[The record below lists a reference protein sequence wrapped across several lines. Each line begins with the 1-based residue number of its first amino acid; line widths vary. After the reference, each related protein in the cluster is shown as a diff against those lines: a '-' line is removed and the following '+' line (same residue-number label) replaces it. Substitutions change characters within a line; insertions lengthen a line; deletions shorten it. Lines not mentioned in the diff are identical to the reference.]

1 MSAAPKKNGVEELR
15 AALADS
21 RSAFVAIAVFSFF
34 VNMLVL
40 TGSIYSLQVY
50 DRVLTSRS
58 EPTLVV
64 LTLLLI
70 ALYAIM
76 GVLDHMRARIA
87 ARIGARFAAKLEMR
101 VFRIVTDRTMLASQG
116 INTSTAMRDLDS
128 IQRALAS
135 PAAFSVFDVPWTPV
149 FVFLIYLFHP
159 LMFFIG
165 VAGGLILVALTWLN
179 QNGTK
184 ENQEKAMNT
193 ARLSEE
199 WTGTLQREADTVR
212 ALGMRN
218 STAIRWQRF
227 RQDMLHANIDY
238 SDQNGFYS
246 ITSKTFRIFLQS
258 AILGAGAWLAIQGH
272 ISSGAMLASS
282 IIIGRALSPIEG
294 MIGQWALIQRAIQGW
309 KSLSDVLTKVP
320 AEAPRTTLPKPRA
333 ILDVQNISVV
343 PPGERMPTLRN
354 LSFELRPGQ
363 ALGVIGQSGSGKSTL
378 ARVLTGVWPIQAG
391 KVRLD
396 GAAIDQYNV
405 DDLANYV
412 GYLPQDVA
420 LFEGTI
426 AENIARLSLEVDS
439 EKVVSAAQKAAAH
452 DLVVK
457 LGQGYDT
464 KLPAQ
469 GQRLSGG
476 QKQRIG
482 LARALYGDP
491 VLLVLDEPNAN
502 LDAEGS
508 AALNIAI
515 RNAKKEGRSVVI
527 MAHRPAAI
535 EECDLIL
542 ILEGG
547 NRVAFGPRDE
557 VLKQHL
563 KNYQSI
569 GSGNQ
574 SGGQQG
580 GQQGGQPQL
589 PPGPRPPAPA
599 GGAAQP
605 GQAGGPGAPAPGG
618 APPTPPRPA
627 PAPPTGAR
635 PALPGIL
642 GTGLLP
648 GVGGMKPKPAG
659 PADGPASMP
668 PQPAATGGTD
678 QTSGDARDA
687 GPGNAT
693 DTAAKDGEQK

>member
-1 MSAAPKKNGVEELR
+1 MSTAPFKNGADELR
-15 AALADS
+15 AALADC
-21 RSAFVAIAVFSFF
+21 RSAFLAIGIFSFF
-34 VNMLVL
+34 VNILVL

-70 ALYAIM
+70 VLYAIM
-76 GVLDHMRARIA
+76 GVLDHMRGRLA
-87 ARIGARFAAKLEMR
+87 ARIGARFQSNLEMR
-101 VFRIVTDRTMLASQG
+101 VYRIVIDRTMLASQG
-116 INTSTAMRDLDS
+116 INTTTAMRDLDS
-128 IQRALAS
+128 VQRTLSS
-135 PAAFSVFDVPWTPV
+135 PAVFSVFDVPWTPV
-149 FVFLIYLFHP
+149 FVIIIFLFHP
-159 LMFFIG
+159 LMGIVG
-165 VAGGLILVALTWLN
+165 VVGGLILITLTWLN

-184 ENQEKAMNT
+184 QDQEKAMN
-193 ARLSEE
+193 ASRLSEE
-199 WTGTLQREADTVR
+199 MTATMQREADTVR
-212 ALGMRN
+212 ALGMRG
-218 STAIRWQRF
+218 STAERWRTL
-227 RQDMLHANIDY
+227 RSGALEANIHY
-238 SDQNGFYS
+238 SDNNGFYAT
-246 ITSKTFRIFLQS
+246 TSKTFRIFLQS
-258 AILGAGAWLAIQGH
+258 AILGMGAWLAIQGH
-272 ISSGAMLASS
+272 ITSGAMLASS
-282 IIIGRALSPIEG
+282 IIIGRALAPIETL
-294 MIGQWALIQRAIQGW
+294 IAQWALIQRAWQGA
-309 KSLSDVLTKVP
+309 KGLRDVLTKVP
-320 AEAPRTTLPKPRA
+320 PESSRTALPRPRA

-396 GAAIDQYNV
+396 GAAIDQYGI

-412 GYLPQDVA
+412 GYLPQEVA

-426 AENIARLSLEVDS
+426 AENIARLQLEPDS
-439 EKVVSAAQKAAAH
+439 EKVVDAAQKAAAH
-452 DLVVK
+452 DLVLK
-457 LGQGYDT
+457 LPGGYDT
-464 KLPAQ
+464 RLPAT

-508 AALNIAI
+508 MALNIAI

-563 KNYQSI
+563 RNYQQI
-569 GSGNQ
+569 TPP
-574 SGGQQG
+574 
-580 GQQGGQPQL
+580 GQPPAANGGAQ
-589 PPGPRPPAPA
+589 PPAAGPRGPAPN
-599 GGAAQP
+599 G
-605 GQAGGPGAPAPGG
+605 PAPGG
-618 APPTPPRPA
+618 SAPGGMLPP
-627 PAPPTGAR
+627 
-635 PALPGIL
+635 LPGLL
-642 GTGLLP
+642 GTGLIP
-648 GVGGMKPKPAG
+648 GVGRAPNNPPGGNPGPGGTPDKDATDKPK
-659 PADGPASMP
+659 DDS
-668 PQPAATGGTD
+668 
-678 QTSGDARDA
+678 
-687 GPGNAT
+687 N
-693 DTAAKDGEQK
+693 GESKA

>member
-1 MSAAPKKNGVEELR
+1 MAAPRSNGADELR
-15 AALADS
+15 AALNES
-21 RSAFVAIAVFSFF
+21 RAAFVAIGIFSFF

-40 TGSIYSLQVY
+40 TGSLYSLQIY

-76 GVLDHMRARIA
+76 GVLDHMRGRIA
-87 ARIGARFAAKLEMR
+87 ARIGARFQANLEMR
-101 VFRIVTDRTMLASQG
+101 VFRIAIDRTMLASHG
-116 INTSTAMRDLDS
+116 INASTALRDLDS
-128 IQRALAS
+128 VQRTLSS
-135 PAAFSVFDVPWTPV
+135 PAVFSVFDIPWTPV
-149 FVFLIYLFHP
+149 FVVIIFIFHP
-159 LMFFIG
+159 LLGFVG
-165 VAGGLILVALTWLN
+165 VIGGLILVALTWLN

-184 ENQEKAMNT
+184 ADQEKALNST
-193 ARLSEE
+193 RLSEE
-199 WTGTLQREADTVR
+199 MTSTLQREADTVR
-212 ALGMRN
+212 ALGMRA
-218 STAIRWQRF
+218 STAERWKGLREGS
-227 RQDMLHANIDY
+227 LISNIHY

-246 ITSKTFRIFLQS
+246 TTSKTFRIFLQS
-258 AILGAGAWLAIQGH
+258 AVLGVGAWLAIQGH
-272 ISSGAMLASS
+272 ISAGAMLASS
-282 IIIGRALSPIEG
+282 IIIGRALAPIEQL
-294 MIGQWALIQRAIQGW
+294 IAQWSLIQRAMQGW
-309 KSLSDVLTKVP
+309 RDLSRLLERVP
-320 AEAPRTTLPKPRA
+320 PEPARTTLPKPRA

-343 PPGERMPTLRN
+343 PPGERVPTLRN

-391 KVRLD
+391 RVRLD
-396 GAAIDQYNV
+396 GASIEQYGV

-426 AENIARLSLEVDS
+426 AENIARLQLEPDS
-439 EKVVSAAQKAAAH
+439 ERVVAAAQKAAAH
-452 DLVVK
+452 DLVLK
-457 LGQGYDT
+457 LPNGYDT
-464 KLPAQ
+464 KLPAA

-508 AALNIAI
+508 MALNIAI

-563 KNYQSI
+563 RNH
-569 GSGNQ
+569 
-574 SGGQQG
+574 QQI
-580 GQQGGQPQL
+580 
-589 PPGPRPPAPA
+589 AP
-599 GGAAQP
+599 
-605 GQAGGPGAPAPGG
+605 GGPGPQSPAAG
-618 APPTPPRPA
+618 AHLTPPPPTPPGQGGGTA
-627 PAPPTGAR
+627 SIPAPPK
-635 PALPGIL
+635 ALPGLL
-642 GTGLLP
+642 GTGLLTGLGGVP
-648 GVGGMKPKPAG
+648 GAGPKK
-659 PADGPASMP
+659 PADGDKPDAPTDESGNPAEAGD
-668 PQPAATGGTD
+668 AAGTD
-678 QTSGDARDA
+678 GETKQGDGTRPD
-687 GPGNAT
+687 
-693 DTAAKDGEQK
+693 DGSKT

>member
-1 MSAAPKKNGVEELR
+1 VEELR
-15 AALADS
+15 AALAES
-21 RSAFVAIAVFSFF
+21 RSAFIAIGIFSFF

-64 LTLLLI
+64 LTMLLV

-76 GVLDHMRARIA
+76 GVLDHMRARIS

-116 INTSTAMRDLDS
+116 VNTNTAMRDLDS

-135 PAAFSVFDVPWTPV
+135 PAAFSVFDVPWTPI
-149 FVFLIYLFHP
+149 FVVIIFVFHP
-159 LMFFIG
+159 LMG
-165 VAGGLILVALTWLN
+165 VLGVIGGLILIALTWLN

-184 ENQEKAMNT
+184 ANQEKAMNT

-218 STAIRWQRF
+218 STAVRWQRF
-227 RQDMLHANIDY
+227 RQDMLDANIEY

-246 ITSKTFRIFLQS
+246 TTSKTFRIFLQS

-309 KSLSDVLTKVP
+309 KSLADVLTKVP
-320 AEAPRTTLPKPRA
+320 PDAQRTTLPKPRA

-343 PPGERMPTLRN
+343 PPGERVPTLRN

-426 AENIARLSLEVDS
+426 AENIARLALDIDS
-439 EKVVSAAQKAAAH
+439 EKVVAAAQKAAAH

-569 GSGNQ
+569 GSG
-574 SGGQQG
+574 GQQG
-580 GQQGGQPQL
+580 GGQPGAAAQL
-589 PPGPRPPAPA
+589 PQGPRPPAPN
-599 GGAAQP
+599 GGAAQGGNP
-605 GQAGGPGAPAPGG
+605 GAATPGALAPGAPPSG
-618 APPTPPRPA
+618 PRPA
-627 PAPPTGAR
+627 PPSGLR

-648 GVGGMKPKPAG
+648 GIGVKPQASGPSDAG
-659 PADGPASMP
+659 ASKP
-668 PQPAATGGTD
+668 PQPAAK
-678 QTSGDARDA
+678 GDAQQQPPGQADA
-687 GPGNAT
+687 
-693 DTAAKDGEQK
+693 AASEDGEQK

>member
-21 RSAFVAIAVFSFF
+21 RFAFIAIGIFSFF
-34 VNMLVL
+34 VNLLVL

-50 DRVLTSRS
+50 DRVLSSRS

-64 LTLLLI
+64 LTVLLV

-76 GVLDHMRARIA
+76 GVLDHMRGRLA
-87 ARIGARFAAKLEMR
+87 ARIGARFQSNLEMR

-116 INTSTAMRDLDS
+116 INATTAMRDLDS
-128 IQRALAS
+128 VQRALAS
-135 PAAFSVFDVPWTPV
+135 PAAFAVFDVPWTPI
-149 FVFLIYLFHP
+149 FVVIIFIFHP
-159 LMFFIG
+159 LMGVIG
-165 VAGGLILVALTWLN
+165 VVGGLILVALTWLN

-184 ENQEKAMNT
+184 GDQEKAMNT

-199 WTGTLQREADTVR
+199 MTGTLQREADTVR
-212 ALGMRN
+212 ALGMRS
-218 STAIRWQRF
+218 STATRWKALRE
-227 RQDMLHANIDY
+227 DTLMANIHY
-238 SDQNGFYS
+238 SDNNGFYS
-246 ITSKTFRIFLQS
+246 TTSKTFRIFLQS

-282 IIIGRALSPIEG
+282 IIIGRALSPIEQV
-294 MIGQWALIQRAIQGW
+294 IGQWSLIQRALQGW
-309 KSLSDVLTKVP
+309 KNLSDVLAKVP
-320 AEAPRTTLPKPRA
+320 PEGARTTLPKPRA
-333 ILDVQNISVV
+333 ILEVQNISVV

-354 LSFELRPGQ
+354 LSFELGPGQ

-396 GAAIDQYNV
+396 GASIDQYSV

-412 GYLPQDVA
+412 GYLPQDVV

-426 AENIARLSLEVDS
+426 AENIARLALEPDS
-439 EKVVSAAQKAAAH
+439 KKVVAAAQKAAAH
-452 DLVVK
+452 DLVLR
-457 LGQGYDT
+457 LGNGYDT

-482 LARALYGDP
+482 LARSLYADP

-563 KNYQSI
+563 RNYQQI
-569 GSGNQ
+569 GTKPADG
-574 SGGQQG
+574 
-580 GQQGGQPQL
+580 
-589 PPGPRPPAPA
+589 PPAAGPPA
-599 GGAAQP
+599 TTPAAP
-605 GQAGGPGAPAPGG
+605 H
-618 APPTPPRPA
+618 PTPPRPSGQG
-627 PAPPTGAR
+627 GAQ
-635 PALPGIL
+635 PLPGIL
-642 GTGLLP
+642 GTGLLSGAAGLAP
-648 GVGGMKPKPAG
+648 PRKQIGGPASDKPAG
-659 PADGPASMP
+659 EGQVDVKEGTESGKPEN
-668 PQPAATGGTD
+668 GGE
-678 QTSGDARDA
+678 
-687 GPGNAT
+687 
-693 DTAAKDGEQK
+693 K

>member
-1 MSAAPKKNGVEELR
+1 MSAAPNKNGVEELR
-15 AALADS
+15 AALAES
-21 RSAFVAIAVFSFF
+21 RAAFIAIGIFSFF
-34 VNMLVL
+34 VNLLVL
-40 TGSIYSLQVY
+40 TGSLYSLQVY

-70 ALYAIM
+70 MLYAIM
-76 GVLDHMRARIA
+76 GVLDHMRGRIA
-87 ARIGARFAAKLEMR
+87 ARIGARFQANLEMR
-101 VFRIVTDRTMLASQG
+101 VFRIVIDRTMLASQG
-116 INTSTAMRDLDS
+116 INASTAMRDLDS
-128 IQRALAS
+128 IQRALSS
-135 PAAFSVFDVPWTPV
+135 PAAFAFFDIPWTPV
-149 FVFLIYLFHP
+149 FVFIIFVFHP
-159 LMFFIG
+159 LMGIIG
-165 VAGGLILVALTWLN
+165 VAGGLILIALTMLN

-184 ENQEKAMNT
+184 ADQEKAMNA
-193 ARLSEE
+193 ARMSEE
-199 WTGTLQREADTVR
+199 MTATLQREADTVR
-212 ALGMRN
+212 ALGMRS
-218 STAIRWQRF
+218 STATRWKTLREET
-227 RQDMLHANIDY
+227 LAANIHY
-238 SDQNGFYS
+238 SDNNGFYS

-258 AILGAGAWLAIQGH
+258 GILGAGAWLAIQGH
-272 ISSGAMLASS
+272 ITSGAMLASS
-282 IIIGRALSPIEG
+282 IIIGRALSPIEQV
-294 MIGQWALIQRAIQGW
+294 IGQWSLIQRAWQGR
-309 KSLSDVLTKVP
+309 KGLVDILAKVP
-320 AEAPRTTLPKPRA
+320 PEAPRTTLPRPRA

-354 LSFELRPGQ
+354 LSFELKPGQ

-396 GAAIDQYNV
+396 GASIEQYGV

-426 AENIARLSLEVDS
+426 AENIARLALEPDS
-439 EKVVSAAQKAAAH
+439 DKVVAAAQKAAAH
-452 DLVVK
+452 DLILR
-457 LGQGYDT
+457 LGNGYDT

-482 LARALYGDP
+482 LARALYADP

-508 AALNIAI
+508 MALNIAI

-563 KNYQSI
+563 RNYQAIST
-569 GSGNQ
+569 GSP
-574 SGGQQG
+574 GGAQ
-580 GQQGGQPQL
+580 
-589 PPGPRPPAPA
+589 PPAPA
-599 GGAAQP
+599 GGQP
-605 GQAGGPGAPAPGG
+605 PQGPVGGAPRGAPGG
-618 APPTPPRPA
+618 NA
-627 PAPPTGAR
+627 
-635 PALPGIL
+635 ALPGIL
-642 GTGLLP
+642 GTGLLSGSGP
-648 GVGGMKPKPAG
+648 VSGTRRIGG
-659 PADGPASMP
+659 PAERPRDGGKPD
-668 PQPAATGGTD
+668 G
-678 QTSGDARDA
+678 QTIDKGVDD
-687 GPGNAT
+687 
-693 DTAAKDGEQK
+693 AAKPDDGSEK

>member
-1 MSAAPKKNGVEELR
+1 VRLILSAAPKKNGVEELR

-21 RSAFVAIAVFSFF
+21 RYSFIAVAVFSFF
-34 VNMLVL
+34 VNLLVL

-64 LTLLLI
+64 LTLLLVAFYI
-70 ALYAIM
+70 IM
-76 GVLDHMRARIA
+76 GVLDHMRGRIT
-87 ARIGARFAAKLEMR
+87 ARIGARFIAKLEMR
-101 VFRIVTDRTMLASQG
+101 VFRIVIDRTMLASQG
-116 INTSTAMRDLDS
+116 INTTTAMRDLDS
-128 IQRALAS
+128 VQRALAS
-135 PAAFSVFDVPWTPV
+135 PAAFAVFDVPWTPV
-149 FVFLIYLFHP
+149 FVVLIFIFHP
-159 LMFFIG
+159 LMGIIG
-165 VAGGLILVALTWLN
+165 VVGGLILVCLTWLN

-184 ENQEKAMNT
+184 GDQEKAMNT

-212 ALGMRN
+212 ALGMRS
-218 STAIRWQRF
+218 STAVRWKGMRE
-227 RQDMLHANIDY
+227 DTLTANIHY
-238 SDQNGFYS
+238 SDKNGFFS
-246 ITSKTFRIFLQS
+246 TTSKTFRIFLQS

-282 IIIGRALSPIEG
+282 IIIGRALSPIES
-294 MIGQWALIQRAIQGW
+294 MIGQWSLIQRAIQGW
-309 KSLSDVLTKVP
+309 KNLAEVLAKVP
-320 AEAPRTTLPKPRA
+320 PEIQRTALPKPRA
-333 ILDVQNISVV
+333 ILEVQNISVV
-343 PPGERMPTLRN
+343 PPGERVPTLRN
-354 LSFELRPGQ
+354 LSFELKPGQ

-396 GAAIDQYNV
+396 GAAIEQYSV

-426 AENIARLSLEVDS
+426 AENIARLSLDIDS

-482 LARALYGDP
+482 LARSLYGEP
-491 VLLVLDEPNAN
+491 VILVLDEPNAN

-508 AALNIAI
+508 AALNVAI

-563 KNYQSI
+563 KNYTAI
-569 GSGNQ
+569 G
-574 SGGQQG
+574 
-580 GQQGGQPQL
+580 QGGQPGQAG
-589 PPGPRPPAPA
+589 PPATQPGPRPPAP
-599 GGAAQP
+599 
-605 GQAGGPGAPAPGG
+605 PAPPANG
-618 APPTPPRPA
+618 APRPA
-627 PAPPTGAR
+627 QAPSGAR

-642 GTGLLP
+642 GTGLIP
-648 GVGGMKPKPAG
+648 GAAPPRQISG
-659 PADGPASMP
+659 PAPGAPPQNP
-668 PQPAATGGTD
+668 PQP
-678 QTSGDARDA
+678 GDAPSDGGA
-687 GPGNAT
+687 EKPANGQGGEPT
-693 DTAAKDGEQK
+693 DGEQK

>member
-1 MSAAPKKNGVEELR
+1 M
-15 AALADS
+15 
-21 RSAFVAIAVFSFF
+21 
-34 VNMLVL
+34 
-40 TGSIYSLQVY
+40 
-50 DRVLTSRS
+50 
-58 EPTLVV
+58 
-64 LTLLLI
+64 
-70 ALYAIM
+70 
-76 GVLDHMRARIA
+76 
-87 ARIGARFAAKLEMR
+87 
-101 VFRIVTDRTMLASQG
+101 
-116 INTSTAMRDLDS
+116 
-128 IQRALAS
+128 
-135 PAAFSVFDVPWTPV
+135 
-149 FVFLIYLFHP
+149 
-159 LMFFIG
+159 
-165 VAGGLILVALTWLN
+165 
-179 QNGTK
+179 
-184 ENQEKAMNT
+184 
-193 ARLSEE
+193 
-199 WTGTLQREADTVR
+199 
-212 ALGMRN
+212 
-218 STAIRWQRF
+218 
-227 RQDMLHANIDY
+227 
-238 SDQNGFYS
+238 
-246 ITSKTFRIFLQS
+246 
-258 AILGAGAWLAIQGH
+258 
-272 ISSGAMLASS
+272 
-282 IIIGRALSPIEG
+282 
-294 MIGQWALIQRAIQGW
+294 
-309 KSLSDVLTKVP
+309 
-320 AEAPRTTLPKPRA
+320 
-333 ILDVQNISVV
+333 QNISVV
-343 PPGERMPTLRN
+343 PPGERVPTLRN

-426 AENIARLSLEVDS
+426 AENIARLALDVDS
-439 EKVVSAAQKAAAH
+439 EKVVAAAQKAAAH

-569 GSGNQ
+569 GSG
-574 SGGQQG
+574 GQQN
-580 GQQGGQPQL
+580 GGQPGAPAQL
-589 PPGPRPPAPA
+589 PQGPRPPAPN
-599 GGAAQP
+599 GGAAQ
-605 GQAGGPGAPAPGG
+605 GGTPGAPTPGAPRPGPQAPTGPTPGG
-618 APPTPPRPA
+618 APPSAPRPA
-627 PAPPTGAR
+627 PPSGAR

-648 GVGGMKPKPAG
+648 GIGVKPQASGPSDAG
-659 PADGPASMP
+659 ASKP
-668 PQPAATGGTD
+668 PQPDAK
-678 QTSGDARDA
+678 GDAEQQQPGRADA
-687 GPGNAT
+687 
-693 DTAAKDGEQK
+693 AASENGEQK